1 MGFKDTVKGAMGQ
14 GLQAS
19 RDFMS
24 KAGAKAQDLGEKGVL
39 KLEIVQLQ
47 GQVQK
52 LLCTLGR
59 ETYSSLAEK
68 GVGTISSEDPVIKGI
83 LSEISS
89 VKEAILNKEKEL
101 YSSKQ

>member
-1 MGFKDTVKGAMGQ
+1 MSFKDKVKDAMGQ
-14 GLQAS
+14 SLQAS

-39 KLEIVQLQ
+39 KLEIVQLK

-52 LLCTLGR
+52 LLGTLGH
-59 ETYSSLAEK
+59 EVYASLAEK
-68 GVGTISSEDPVIKGI
+68 NLGTISSEDPVIKGI

-89 VKEAILNKEKEL
+89 IKEAIDNKEKEL
-101 YSSKQ
+101 GSSKK